1 MNGGSSMAGWWRRLI
16 IGGMADRCPDCGAMV
31 PAGSEF
37 RVAPWQ
43 VYCSEEHAVADQ
55 QNNPL

>member
-1 MNGGSSMAGWWRRLI
+1 MGKLASLLLGKTATHC
-16 IGGMADRCPDCGAMV
+16 AECGQ
-31 PAGSEF
+31 
-37 RVAPWQ
+37 RVAEGEGYRILPMQ